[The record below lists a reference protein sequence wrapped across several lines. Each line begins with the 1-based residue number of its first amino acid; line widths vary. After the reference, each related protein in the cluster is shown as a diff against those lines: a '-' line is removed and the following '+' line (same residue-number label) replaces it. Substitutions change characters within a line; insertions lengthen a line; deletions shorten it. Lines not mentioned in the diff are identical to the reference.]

1 MPQNRLFLIAVFI
14 IIGSSN
20 PIAIKFALN
29 AGWTPFA
36 LGMLRMTVI
45 GIFFTIWV
53 MARREGLIGPNRS
66 ARRYAIIAA
75 ACKAVG
81 VVLFYIALS
90 MIPANRAIVISTIS
104 PVVSLVLIHFI
115 LEHEHVRRHH
125 ILGILT
131 SLAGILLLV
140 TMREGASS
148 GAAASGSL
156 LIVGDILMIVSVFF
170 NNAMVVFEK
179 KALLKGASPGQLL
192 VSTNVLSVAVF
203 AALFAIAGESLH
215 AIPVNST
222 SIGAYLYLISVVG
235 IFLFYYRRWL
245 VSKLEVTYISSFSH
259 LGKAVSIIYAVILLG
274 ERISPISLLCFSL
287 ILAGTVVATR
297 KKRTPES
304 EKCSAESSLIPPEGS
319 NT

>member
-36 LGMLRMTVI
+36 LGMLRMVVI
-45 GIFFTIWV
+45 GLFFTVWV
-53 MARREGLIGPNRS
+53 MFRREGLIGPNVT
-66 ARRYAIIAA
+66 ARRYVLIAA
-75 ACKAVG
+75 VCKAVG

-115 LEHEHVRRHH
+115 LEHEHVRRYH

-140 TMREGASS
+140 IMREGSDSA
-148 GAAASGSL
+148 AAASTAFL
-156 LIVGDILMIVSVFF
+156 LAGDILMIVSVVF

-179 KALLKGASPGQLL
+179 KALINGASPGQLL

-203 AALFAIAGESLH
+203 TALFAMTGETLQG
-215 AIPVNST
+215 IPVSRA

-245 VSKLEVTYISSFSH
+245 VSRLEVTYMSSFSH
-259 LGKAVSIIYAVILLG
+259 LGKAVSIVYAVILLD
-274 ERISPISLLCFSL
+274 ESISLISLLCFAL
-287 ILAGTVVATR
+287 ILAGTVVATKEESRSNLR
-297 KKRTPES
+297 KS
-304 EKCSAESSLIPPEGS
+304 
-319 NT
+319 